1 MTQQRRSKMK
11 GRKRLT
17 ADELLFQPWFLS
29 SEITQ
34 AIRVLIPPG
43 YQRKMRDYFDSY
55 GCIRCNRENALYQA
69 NGFCRLC
76 HNVIRTRL
84 RKCIQRR
91 LEGSQEIVAP
101 RVFVGAP
108 NRARKL
114 LQGISRGHREAKR
127 LPRNQ
132 SVPQNPALDTYRTL
146 IDTRQLPSATET
158 KPWWQRRFVYQ

>member
-1 MTQQRRSKMK
+1 MTRQRRSKMK

-29 SEITQ
+29 AEITQ

-43 YQRKMRDYFDSY
+43 YQRKMRDYFDRY
-55 GCIRCNRENALYQA
+55 GCIRCERENAVYQA

-76 HNVIRTRL
+76 HNMIRIRI

-91 LEGSQEIVAP
+91 LEGSQQIVAP
-101 RVFVGAP
+101 RVFVGAS
-108 NRARKL
+108 NKARKL
-114 LQGISRGHREAKR
+114 LQGISHGHREAKR

-132 SVPQNPALDTYRTL
+132 DIPQNPALDAYRTL
-146 IDTRQLPSATET
+146 VDMRRLRSATET
-158 KPWWQRRFVYQ
+158 KP

>member
-1 MTQQRRSKMK
+1 MTQQRRGKRK

-43 YQRKMRDYFDSY
+43 YQRKMRDYFDVY
-55 GCIRCNRENALYQA
+55 GCMRCNRENAAYQA

-76 HNVIRTRL
+76 HNMIRIRI
-84 RKCIQRR
+84 RKCIQLR
-91 LEGSQEIVAP
+91 LEGSQEIASP
-101 RVFVGAP
+101 RVFIGAS
-108 NRARKL
+108 NKARKL
-114 LQGISRGHREAKR
+114 LQGISHGRRDAKR
-127 LPRNQ
+127 LSRNQ

-146 IDTRQLPSATET
+146 VDMRQLLSATES
-158 KPWWQRRFVYQ
+158 QAHS